1 MALNRQDCI
10 ELTRQI
16 EQLLREFDPGSL
28 DLALRSTERYDDPR
42 RYVIEL
48 LRNIR
53 QIYAERSGGMHR
65 PILDRVNHFVRLPG
79 GGPIRGISVALT
91 PAEMERY
98 RTEEVNLAE
107 LPDRSD
113 FLAELDRVLSEVIH
127 EVNLPGDRG

>member
-16 EQLLREFDPGSL
+16 ERLLREFDPGSFEL
-28 DLALRSTERYDDPR
+28 VMGSIERSNDPR

-48 LRNIR
+48 LRTIR
-53 QIYAERSGGMHR
+53 RMYAERSGGMHG
-65 PILDRVNHFVRLPG
+65 PILDRINHFVRLPD

-113 FLAELDRVLSEVIH
+113 FLAELDRILSEVIH
-127 EVNLPGDRG
+127 EIDFEGDRG